1 MNGLSSDYLSG
12 LRVLV
17 AEDNRTNQVLVMA
30 LLRKA
35 GCEADLAQNGR
46 EAVTLVSEREYSV
59 VLMDCHMPEMDGFEA
74 TAAIRSWEDSL
85 RGVRPE
91 ADRGRLPII
100 ALTAS
105 VMDEDRL
112 RCKASGMDEVLS
124 KPIDPTVLYR
134 TLYEWSVKRE
144 AALRSP

>member
-46 EAVTLVSEREYSV
+46 EAVTLACERDYAA

-74 TAAIRSWEDSL
+74 TVAIRSWESSL

-91 ADRGRLPII
+91 AGRGRLPII

-105 VMDEDRL
+105 VMDEDRR
-112 RCKASGMDEVLS
+112 RCLECGMDEVLG
-124 KPIDPTVLYR
+124 KPVDPGLLHR
-134 TLYEWSVKRE
+134 TLREWSAKRQ
-144 AALRSP
+144 ATIKSP